1 MYLYVYVC
9 IYIYIYIYVCVCVCI
24 YMCTYDT
31 ANQYRENIRSRPI
44 STGNDDEY
52 GHDRADPLLEQPGF
66 RLDFGFRIS
75 GFGFR
80 VSGFE
85 FRNSGLWLWDKG
97 QELK

>member
-1 MYLYVYVC
+1 MYMS
-9 IYIYIYIYVCVCVCI
+9 VCVCI
-24 YMCTYDT
+24 HMWTYDT

-75 GFGFR
+75 GSGFRVSGCGFR
-80 VSGFE
+80 VSGF
-85 FRNSGLWLWDKG
+85 GIMVVG
-97 QELK
+97 